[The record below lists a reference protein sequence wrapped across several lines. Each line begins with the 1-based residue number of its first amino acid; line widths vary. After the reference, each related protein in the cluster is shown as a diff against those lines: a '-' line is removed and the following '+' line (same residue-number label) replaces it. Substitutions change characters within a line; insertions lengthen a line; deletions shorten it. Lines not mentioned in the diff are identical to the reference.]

1 MGKIIVLY
9 LESNNKMNWLYNNI
23 EVSEDLIPED
33 AVGFVYKIIHI
44 PTGKYY
50 IGKKS
55 LNSVRTV
62 KLGKRELGRIKEER
76 KASKMP
82 GPAPKKKV
90 VRKASDWETY
100 YSSNEWIIEQVK
112 EGRLADFN
120 REIIQFCNS
129 KKSLSYYEIYWMFK
143 YDVLSDNNSLNGNI
157 SGNYFRKDLV

>member
-1 MGKIIVLY
+1 MEKIIVLY
-9 LESNNKMNWLYNNI
+9 LESNNRMNWLYNNI
-23 EVSEDLIPED
+23 EISEDVIPED

-62 KLGKRELGRIKEER
+62 KLGKRELERIKGER
-76 KASKMP
+76 KLNKMP
-82 GPAPKKKV
+82 GPAPKKKTI
-90 VRKASDWETY
+90 RKASDWGTY
-100 YSSNEWIIEQVK
+100 YSSNEWICEQVSDGK
-112 EGRLADFN
+112 SDDFT

-143 YDVLSDNNSLNGNI
+143 YDVLSDDNSLNGNI
-157 SGNYFRKDLV
+157 SGNYFKKDLV